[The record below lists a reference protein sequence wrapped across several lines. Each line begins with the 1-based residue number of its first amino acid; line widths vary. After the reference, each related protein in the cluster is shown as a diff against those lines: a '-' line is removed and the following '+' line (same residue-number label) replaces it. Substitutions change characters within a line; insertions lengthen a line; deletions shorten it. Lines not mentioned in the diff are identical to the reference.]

1 MTLAA
6 EFSTSFLAGEG
17 REAYARYNGS
27 TLRGVITP
35 MAQVLLALRY
45 AMDSDGRAPD
55 GGDFDG
61 THLSEQMYR
70 VWSEAAPGAFI
81 CRPFAKRNGA
91 MHQDQLHVRRYHQE
105 HSLTTSSSQH
115 TRWP

>member
-45 AMDSDGRAPD
+45 AMDGPLTGATLTGRIFPSRCT
-55 GGDFDG
+55 GSGVRP
-61 THLSEQMYR
+61 HRVLS
-70 VWSEAAPGAFI
+70 
-81 CRPFAKRNGA
+81 FAG
-91 MHQDQLHVRRYHQE
+91 
-105 HSLTTSSSQH
+105 HSLKGMEQC
-115 TRWP
+115 TRISYMYDATIRNIR